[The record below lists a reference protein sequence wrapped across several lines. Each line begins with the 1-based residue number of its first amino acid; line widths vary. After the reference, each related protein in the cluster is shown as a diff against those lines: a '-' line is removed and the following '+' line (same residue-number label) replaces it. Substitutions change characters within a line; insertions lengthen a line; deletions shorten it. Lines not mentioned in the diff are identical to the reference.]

1 MYKLAVTDIDGTLV
15 DSKGNISQKTLQ
27 TIKKVTDRGIPF
39 TVCTGRN
46 ITKAMPIAKKLGL
59 KVPFVCIDG
68 ILIYD
73 PVVGKPVL
81 DMSMSR
87 ENVKKIVKL
96 GAERNTFIEVS
107 DGYKYYKYLPTK
119 AHRKYDCFN
128 KHNFTGRVKSYMGG
142 IRYVNS
148 PDELCQV
155 KGPIY
160 QVVIGAEDE
169 ITREITSIV
178 RNQGYQSIE
187 VRDLLWKEFLFINH
201 QGMGKARGVKLL
213 CDYFKISPKE
223 VIAFGDE
230 RNDID
235 MLELVGMG
243 VAMDN
248 ADESVKAV
256 ADYVTLS
263 NDNDGVA
270 EALSKFFL

>member
-15 DSKGNISQKTLQ
+15 DSKGNISQKTLN
-27 TIKKVTDRGIPF
+27 TIKRVTDQGIPF

-46 ITKAMPIAKKLGL
+46 ITKAMPVAKKLGL

-68 ILIYD
+68 IIIYD
-73 PVVGKPVL
+73 PIIGKPVL
-81 DMSMSR
+81 DMSMSE
-87 ENVKKIVKL
+87 ENVKKIVNL
-96 GAERNTFIEVS
+96 GAERGTFIEVS

-128 KHNFTGRVKSYMGG
+128 QHNFSGKVKSYMGG
-142 IRYVNS
+142 IRYVSS
-148 PDELCQV
+148 PKDLCRV

-160 QVVIGAEDE
+160 QVVIGADDE
-169 ITREITSIV
+169 IAREITSIV
-178 RNQGYQSIE
+178 REQGFKSIE
-187 VRDLLWKEFLFINH
+187 VRDGLWKEFLFINH
-201 QGMGKARGVKLL
+201 QGMGKARGVRLL
-213 CDYFKISPKE
+213 CDYFQISPEE

-263 NDNDGVA
+263 NDDDGVA
-270 EALSKFFL
+270 DALTKFFL

>member
-1 MYKLAVTDIDGTLV
+1 MYKLAVTDIDGTLI
-15 DSKGNISQKTLQ
+15 DSNGKISQKTLD
-27 TIKKVTDRGIPF
+27 TIKKVTDKGVAF

-68 ILIYD
+68 IIIYD
-73 PVVGKPVL
+73 PIQGKPVL
-81 DMSMSR
+81 GMSMSK
-87 ENVKKIVKL
+87 ESVKKIVDL

-107 DGYKYYKYLPTK
+107 DGFKYYKYLPTK
-119 AHRKYDCFN
+119 GHRKYDSFN
-128 KHNFTGRVKSYMGG
+128 KHDFTGRVRSYLGG
-142 IRYVNS
+142 IRYVQS
-148 PDELCQV
+148 PEELCRIN
-155 KGPIY
+155 GPIY
-160 QVVIGAEDE
+160 QVVIGAEHE

-178 RNQGYQSIE
+178 RKQGYESIE
-187 VRDLLWKEFLFINH
+187 VRDRLWDEYLFINH

-213 CDYFKISPKE
+213 CDYFNISPKE

-230 RNDID
+230 KNDID

-248 ADESVKAV
+248 AHDSVKEV

-270 EALSKFFL
+270 EALVKFFL